1 MAPLT
6 DMLQPEELQS
16 IANLQLMAK
25 QTVEGAITGMHR
37 SPHKG
42 FSVEFAQH
50 REYVQGD
57 EIRRVDWKVFA
68 KTDRYFVREY
78 EEETNLRAMLLVDA
92 SGSMGYA
99 GESGQTKLQHALK
112 LAACLAHIIMRQS
125 DSIGL
130 MTFDT
135 DIRAHIP
142 PRSSNRHL
150 RVLYEEMLHTKPGG
164 ETDLSKVF
172 HDIVPR
178 LQKRG
183 MIFIMS
189 DCFTDVKELL
199 KSLAHFRHASHE
211 VVIFHV
217 MDRDEVEFPFD
228 AWTRFENLELAGEFR
243 MVDPT
248 SFRAAYLD
256 NFTKFTATLKE
267 GCQRHRIDLVPM
279 YTHESLTDCLA
290 RFLRQRQ
297 GVT

>member
-1 MAPLT
+1 M
-6 DMLQPEELQS
+6 
-16 IANLQLMAK
+16 I
-25 QTVEGAITGMHR
+25 
-37 SPHKG
+37 
-42 FSVEFAQH
+42 
-50 REYVQGD
+50 
-57 EIRRVDWKVFA
+57 
-68 KTDRYFVREY
+68 
-78 EEETNLRAMLLVDA
+78 ETLLGQVLALVAVTLFAMLLRRWSGLELPLACVA
-92 SGSMGYA
+92 SGFAA
-99 GESGQTKLQHALK
+99 GQMVGWVN
-112 LAACLAHIIMRQS
+112 
-125 DSIGL
+125 
-130 MTFDT
+130 FDT
-135 DIRAHIP
+135 GIRAHIP

-150 RVLYEEMLHTKPGG
+150 RVLYEEMLHTQPGG

-183 MIFIMS
+183 MIFILS

-256 NFTKFTATLKE
+256 NFAKFTAALKE

-297 GVT
+297 GVV

>member
-1 MAPLT
+1 
-6 DMLQPEELQS
+6 MLQPEELQS

-57 EIRRVDWKVFA
+57 EIRRVDWKVIA

-183 MIFIMS
+183 MIFILS
-189 DCFTDVKELL
+189 DCFTDVKGLL
-199 KSLAHFRHASHE
+199 KSLAHFRHAAHE
-211 VVIFHV
+211 VVSFHV

-256 NFTKFTATLKE
+256 NFAKFTVALKE

-297 GVT
+297 GVA

>member
-16 IANLQLMAK
+16 IANLQLMAN
-25 QTVEGAITGMHR
+25 QTVEGVITGMHR

-68 KTDRYFVREY
+68 KTDRYYVREY
-78 EEETNLRAMLLVDA
+78 EEETNLRAMLLVDS

-135 DIRAHIP
+135 GVRAHIP

-150 RVLYEEMLHTKPGG
+150 RVLYEEMLRTQPGG

-183 MIFIMS
+183 MIFILS

-199 KSLAHFRHASHE
+199 KSLAHFKHASHE

-228 AWTRFENLELAGEFR
+228 AWTRFENLEMAGEFR

-256 NFTKFTATLKE
+256 NFAKFTSALKA

-279 YTHESLTDCLA
+279 HTHESLTDCLV

>member
-1 MAPLT
+1 
-6 DMLQPEELQS
+6 MLQPEELQS

-135 DIRAHIP
+135 DIRTHIP

-183 MIFIMS
+183 MIFILS

-256 NFTKFTATLKE
+256 NFAKFTAALKE
-267 GCQRHRIDLVPM
+267 GCQRHRIDLGPM

-297 GVT
+297 GVA